1 MRRQSILSTLGAC
14 LLPLVA
20 AVCGDPASR
29 HSTLQ
34 APTEV
39 ATPPEF
45 AITDARDDAGMA
57 HFYFLQP
64 VDRRPKGQRL
74 GPADRSLENNL
85 ALEICLWMGDHCA
98 QPLLARY
105 TKTSGVGKERLQLD
119 DDDDYYKVRW
129 YTSRFPSV
137 DAGQTYHLTV
147 LAAGVPLGSADVKI
161 VKKNRDAKSLDK
173 SEFVGLKDDEGLTIR
188 FYIEKC
194 GVFILPAAGGSATP
208 CVSGSILATS
218 NESVA
223 VIVPDGAAAP
233 NTKFTIA
240 PATGA
245 ASDAGLAGGPFA
257 FGPSGTDFAQP
268 LTLSMSFDAGS
279 LPSAIGEA
287 TLAAYELR
295 DGAWHLAGPATVDA
309 DHNRLYVDVT
319 HFSQYAVLAPVASIA
334 LAVPA
339 TPLGVGATGV
349 ATATVKDAAG
359 RALEHRQLDWSVFPA
374 GIVSV
379 DQSGTLTALSPG
391 EATVTVT
398 SEGQRAAATVMV
410 GAVRAA
416 SVTIGGGSN
425 TPLIVGQTRQLS
437 ATAYDA
443 HGAALSGRVITW
455 TSSSDAIATVD
466 ANGLVTGATP
476 GDATITA
483 TVDGVSAS
491 APVTVAPLPVTSVV
505 VSATGNGPL
514 EIGATRQL
522 SAGAFN
528 GTTALTGR
536 VVAWTSSDA
545 GIVSVDATGLATA
558 KAPGNATITAT
569 VEGVTGSLSLTAKL
583 PTITAVTVTP
593 GTATLVVGATQQL
606 AAAVMAGTVAQTGRA
621 IGWTSSS
628 DAVATVDANGMVT
641 ARTVGSATITATVEG
656 VSGTSAVTVKVP
668 PVTAVNVTPA
678 AATIL
683 VGAVQQLTGVAM
695 AGAVPQPARVIA
707 WTSSNDAIAT
717 VDANGLV
724 TAKSVGSVTITGTV
738 DAVSGSSAITVNPAI
753 TPVTAVVVTSTAI
766 GPLDVG
772 STRQMTAAAYNGS
785 TQLFGR
791 TVAWSSSN
799 TNAMTVDGSG
809 LVTAVSAGSATIT
822 ALVDGVAG
830 TANVTTRGL
839 MFGPYHIDQSL
850 FAPPFT
856 GALRELKPTDGIAM
870 LNAARQAGYRLIITP
885 VSGRSKFKDPVTG
898 RFRLDLWKLQVDR
911 FAGWDFRPYI
921 QDGTIIGIYLIDEP
935 MDPTNW
941 VNKNACMTDGN
952 TPTCL
957 TDSTGA
963 IIPDSGAAV
972 SYADIEAAAAYAQR
986 YFPGVPMGVGSRP
999 SQLLAGAPFQYLN
1012 FGLAQYTTN
1021 KKDTQGTTLTASQF
1035 VASEVAAAKQA
1046 GLGVQ
1051 LSINVIAGNGGAP
1064 VLPSQLRT
1072 WGLMMANEPYA
1083 CALTLWKWDF
1093 VDGTNGDPFNS
1104 YWTNPTNVAVLNEL
1118 AAAAGKRPPVP
1129 CRGR

>member
-1 MRRQSILSTLGAC
+1 MRRHTILSTVGAC

-29 HSTLQ
+29 HSAPQ

-39 ATPPEF
+39 VSPPEF
-45 AITDARDDAGMA
+45 AITDARDDAGTA

-74 GPADRSLENNL
+74 GPADRSLESNL
-85 ALEICLWMGDHCA
+85 ALEICLWMTDHCA

-129 YTSRFPSV
+129 YTSKFPSV
-137 DAGQTYHLTV
+137 DAGQTYRLTV

-173 SEFVGLKDDEGLTIR
+173 SEFVGLRDDEGLTIR

-194 GVFILPAAGGSATP
+194 GVFVLPATGGSATP

-223 VIVPDGAAAP
+223 VIVPDGAIAP
-233 NTKFTIA
+233 STRFTIA

-245 ASDAGLAGGPFA
+245 ASDASLAGGPFA
-257 FGPSGTDFAQP
+257 FTPSGTNFSQP
-268 LTLSMSFDAGS
+268 LTVSMRFDAGH
-279 LPSAIGEA
+279 LPSTISEL

-295 DGAWHLAGPATVDA
+295 DGVWHLAGPATIDA
-309 DHNRLYVDVT
+309 DHNRLNVDVT

-334 LAVPA
+334 LTVPD

-349 ATATVKDAAG
+349 ATATVKDAAD
-359 RALEHRQLDWSVFPA
+359 RVLEHRQLDWSVFPA
-374 GIVSV
+374 GVVSI
-379 DQSGTLTALSPG
+379 DQNGTLTALSAG

-398 SEGQRAAATVMV
+398 SEGQRAAATVKV
-410 GAVRAA
+410 GEAKAA
-416 SVTIGGGSN
+416 SVSVGGASN
-425 TPLIVGQTRQLS
+425 TPVIVGQTLQLS

-443 HGAALSGRVITW
+443 KGAAMSGRVVTW
-455 TSSSDAIATVD
+455 TSSSEAIATVD
-466 ANGLVTGATP
+466 ANGLVTGVTP

-483 TVDGVSAS
+483 TVDGVNAS
-491 APVTVAPLPVTSVV
+491 VAVTVAPLPVTSVV
-505 VSATGNGPL
+505 VSATGTGPL
-514 EIGATRQL
+514 DIGATRQL

-536 VVAWTSSDA
+536 AVTWSSSDA
-545 GIVSVDATGLATA
+545 SIVSVDAAGLATA
-558 KAPGNATITAT
+558 RAPGDATITAT
-569 VEGVTGSLSLTAKL
+569 IEGVSGSLVLTAKL

-593 GTATLVVGATQQL
+593 
-606 AAAVMAGTVAQTGRA
+606 
-621 IGWTSSS
+621 
-628 DAVATVDANGMVT
+628 
-641 ARTVGSATITATVEG
+641 
-656 VSGTSAVTVKVP
+656 
-668 PVTAVNVTPA
+668 A

-683 VGAVQQLTGVAM
+683 VGGLQQLTGVAM
-695 AGAVPQPARVIA
+695 AGADPQPGRVIA
-707 WTSSNDAIAT
+707 WSSSDNAIAT

-724 TAKSVGSVTITGTV
+724 TAQSPGNVTISGTV

-753 TPVTAVVVTSTAI
+753 TPVTAVVVTSTGI

-772 STRQMTAAAYNGS
+772 ATRQMTAAAYNGS

-799 TNAMTVDGSG
+799 TNAMTVDGNG

-830 TANVTTRGL
+830 TAGLTTRGL

-850 FAPPFT
+850 FTAPFT
-856 GALRELKPTDGIAM
+856 GALRELKPTDGMAM
-870 LNAARQAGYRLIITP
+870 LNAARQAGFRLIITP

-911 FAGWDFRPYI
+911 FANWDFRPYI
-921 QDGTIIGIYLIDEP
+921 QDGTIVGIYLIDEP

-963 IIPDSGAAV
+963 IIPDSGEAV

-999 SQLLAGAPFQYLN
+999 SQLLPGAPFQYLN

-1035 VASEVAAAKQA
+1035 VAYEVAAAKQA

-1064 VLPSQLRT
+1064 VYPSQLRN

-1104 YWTNPTNVAVLNEL
+1104 YWTDPNNVAVLNEI
-1118 AAAAGKRPPVP
+1118 AVAAGKRPPVP
-1129 CRGR
+1129 CRGH